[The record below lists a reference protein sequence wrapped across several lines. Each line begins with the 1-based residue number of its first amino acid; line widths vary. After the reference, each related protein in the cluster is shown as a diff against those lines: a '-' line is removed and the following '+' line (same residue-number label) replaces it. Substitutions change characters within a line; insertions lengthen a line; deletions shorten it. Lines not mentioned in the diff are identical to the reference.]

1 MNFINPNILWALPV
15 ILIWTLFW
23 WIYGDSQRRK
33 ILSDYLHGNARKIV
47 SYPARFRR
55 RLLLLLGIAL
65 LVIAAARPH
74 WGVRPL
80 EYNAAEADVLAVFDV
95 SKSMLAEDAAPSRL
109 EHGKWLLKKVAQ
121 NNKDANFGMVAFAG
135 KAFLSCPV
143 TGDRVSLE
151 QCIDELECDLVP
163 VGGTNLA
170 EALETALKALQSAGG
185 TARDMILITDGEELT
200 GDVTRILEKIKK
212 AGIRLLIAGIG
223 DPAVPALIPEVDS
236 AGQKHFKRDSA
247 GNLVRT
253 RLNEDLLRKIAA
265 ESGGIYINSSSLEP
279 GIERISAWLKQDKTT
294 SGKVVKR
301 SLPIERF
308 MIFLILGSLSIA
320 LYLIGSEVPWRKNII
335 FLLGL
340 LMLFDPAE
348 AAAEAVQNVA
358 GNTTAAEEKSDDNAH
373 SAGKPEMKSD
383 DFSVYNQAR
392 KLQLENKPSE
402 AAGIYA
408 ELIRN
413 GSLPEVRLASLHNLG
428 VIGHTA
434 GRKKFSE
441 SALAAHGGDLDKAIK
456 TLDQAEQELLRAEE
470 LYVNVM
476 KNPQSGEITS
486 QTQQKLLLDREEIKK
501 FRKDLE
507 ELKKLQQQAQNK
519 TRQAQ
524 DKNKSQQNQQ
534 QSQDQQKQSQDQQ
547 KQGQD
552 QQKQGQDQQQQSA
565 QDALKDAQ
573 KAVDDLRKDAEKKSQ
588 PRISDM
594 AKSAAEAL
602 KDAAEKQEQG
612 DFKGAEKDIEKA
624 RQALGAGQQEKKD
637 PDSKNSEQQDKS
649 GKKDKESD
657 NSQPQDDGRNS
668 QNENKM
674 DKQQTDALLDLMS
687 RDEKM
692 LRDAIKNQRN
702 RRIAPVEKDW

>member
-1 MNFINPNILWALPV
+1 
-15 ILIWTLFW
+15 
-23 WIYGDSQRRK
+23 
-33 ILSDYLHGNARKIV
+33 
-47 SYPARFRR
+47 
-55 RLLLLLGIAL
+55 
-65 LVIAAARPH
+65 
-74 WGVRPL
+74 
-80 EYNAAEADVLAVFDV
+80 
-95 SKSMLAEDAAPSRL
+95 
-109 EHGKWLLKKVAQ
+109 
-121 NNKDANFGMVAFAG
+121 
-135 KAFLSCPV
+135 
-143 TGDRVSLE
+143 
-151 QCIDELECDLVP
+151 
-163 VGGTNLA
+163 
-170 EALETALKALQSAGG
+170 
-185 TARDMILITDGEELT
+185 
-200 GDVTRILEKIKK
+200 
-212 AGIRLLIAGIG
+212 
-223 DPAVPALIPEVDS
+223 
-236 AGQKHFKRDSA
+236 
-247 GNLVRT
+247 
-253 RLNEDLLRKIAA
+253 
-265 ESGGIYINSSSLEP
+265 
-279 GIERISAWLKQDKTT
+279 

-308 MIFLILGSLSIA
+308 MIFLILGSLCIA

-552 QQKQGQDQQQQSA
+552 QQKQSQDQQKQSQDQQKQGQDQQKQGQDQQQQSA

>member
-1 MNFINPNILWALPV
+1 MNFINPNILWALPL
-15 ILIWTLFW
+15 ILIWALFW

-33 ILSDYLHGNARKIV
+33 VLSTYLHGNAGKII

-55 RLLLLLGIAL
+55 RFLLLLGIAL
-65 LVIAAARPH
+65 LVVAAARPH

-80 EYNAAEADVLAVFDV
+80 EFNVAEADVLAVFDV
-95 SKSMLAEDAAPSRL
+95 SKSMLAEDVAPSRI

-121 NNKDANFGMVAFAG
+121 ANNDANFGIVAFAG

-170 EALETALKALQSAGG
+170 EALNTALKALQSAGG
-185 TARDMILITDGEELT
+185 TTRDMILITDGEELT

-212 AGIRLLIAGIG
+212 SGVRLLIAGIG
-223 DPAVPALIPEVDS
+223 DPAVPALIPEVDRN
-236 AGQKHFKRDSA
+236 GQKHFKRDNA

-279 GIERISAWLKQDKTT
+279 GIARISSWLKQDKTT

-308 MIFLILGSLSIA
+308 MIFLILGSLCVT
-320 LYLIGSEVPWRKNII
+320 LYLIGSEVPWRKNVIC
-335 FLLGL
+335 LLGVL
-340 LMLFDPAE
+340 LLFDPAE
-348 AAAEAVQNVA
+348 TLAEPVQNIA
-358 GNTTAAEEKSDDNAH
+358 GNTAGLEEKIDNTAR
-373 SAGKPEMKSD
+373 SAGSPENRPD
-383 DFSVYNQAR
+383 DYTVYNRAR
-392 KLQLENKPSE
+392 KLHLENKTSE
-402 AAGIYA
+402 AAGLYS
-408 ELIRN
+408 ELIKS
-413 GSLPEVRLASLHNLG
+413 GSMPGVRLASLHNLG

-434 GRKKFSE
+434 GRKMFSE
-441 SALAAHGGDLDKAIK
+441 SALAAHNGDLDKALK
-456 TLDQAEQELLRAEE
+456 TLEQAEQELLRAEE

-476 KNPQSGEITS
+476 KNPQAGEITS

-519 TRQAQ
+519 TQQAQ
-524 DKNKSQQNQQ
+524 DKNKSQQ
-534 QSQDQQKQSQDQQ
+534 DQQKQVGQNQPP
-547 KQGQD
+547 QGQN
-552 QQKQGQDQQQQSA
+552 QPPQGQNQAKKQSA
-565 QDALKDAQ
+565 QDALKEAQ

-588 PRISDM
+588 PKISDM
-594 AKSAAEAL
+594 ARSAAEAL
-602 KDAAEKQEQG
+602 KDAAGKQKQG

-624 RQALGAGQQEKKD
+624 RQALGAGQQENKD
-637 PDSKNSEQQDKS
+637 SDRKNSENQDKS
-649 GKKDKESD
+649 GKQDNKSD
-657 NSQPQDDGRNS
+657 DSQPQDSGKKS
-668 QNENKM
+668 QNDNKM